1 MKIRRNRITF
11 IMAFILAAAVSL
23 VGCSRDGEAVI
34 DPQNG
39 TDGQDRNQAV
49 GRYVESE
56 IALPEGLTYGS
67 VIAFLNGPEGE
78 NVLFTRKE
86 KDGLSVF
93 SAYCLSE
100 DLTWEEKDCT
110 WLNQLGIAYG
120 YENLHISYGE
130 DRKLYAVYAEG
141 NGQDL
146 IPRHH
151 IFVSEDGADCA
162 EIEMPVLLETNETG
176 YVYAPSGFT
185 ALENGNLL
193 FEAGSSLFL
202 FKPDGQKK
210 IAEIMTDHNH
220 YIPDG
225 NRFYVMDEESRSLIL
240 YDGESGAEK
249 SRSPLELEGFYEAA
263 AIAGD
268 NGDLS
273 LVSKDG
279 IQILK
284 KDAAIWEQIVEGK
297 RNTMGS
303 PKYYTKG
310 FAKGGQ
316 GDYFV
321 LYDSMDETYKLARYS
336 FDPDMPVEPE
346 TELTVFALYENA
358 TIRQAVSAFQIE
370 NPNVKVEYRPLM
382 GENSA
387 AVAEDYIKV
396 LNTELLAGKGPDIVI
411 LDGLSEASYVEKGV
425 LEDLTEVIESLA
437 ASGDFLENVAD
448 ACRTDGKIYA
458 VPVRIGL
465 PLTFGRKGVLEEAG
479 RLDTLA
485 GLAQSYE
492 RGQIFGTL
500 NPEAFLSVYA
510 DAWLHDMIK
519 EDGTVQRQALQDFL
533 VHMKQIFDGSN
544 LSDGTQENRPSSVWN
559 LLEDGTFL
567 YTEEVAGL
575 NLFGAGASV
584 VEQAQGELE
593 ADVIALNSTFI
604 PYGTVGINKN
614 SEKKETALAFLKTV
628 LSDEVQRSDFYDG
641 FSVNRNVLEYL
652 CGIERTSADAYG
664 GAIDGIDGRTYEFK
678 LGWPSEPLRRKAVE
692 FCKSAA
698 HSSGRYW
705 RVKQVLLED
714 TKGYFEQTQSLE
726 EVMES
731 LMTKISVYL
740 RE

>member
-23 VGCSRDGEAVI
+23 TGCSADGKEVSGPGN
-34 DPQNG
+34 D
-39 TDGQDRNQAV
+39 TDTQKQNQAV

-56 IALPEGLTYGS
+56 IPLPEGIEHGS

-93 SAYCLSE
+93 SAYLLSG
-100 DLTWEEKDCT
+100 DMAWEEKDCA
-110 WLNQLGIAYG
+110 WLNQLGLTFRYDNI
-120 YENLHISYGE
+120 HISYGE
-130 DRKLYAVYAEG
+130 DRKLYVVYAEG
-141 NGQDL
+141 DGQDL
-146 IPRHH
+146 VPRHH
-151 IFVSEDGADCA
+151 IFVSEDWGNCT
-162 EIEMPVLLETNETG
+162 EMEMPVLLETDETG
-176 YVYAPSGFT
+176 YRYAPSSFT
-185 ALENGNLL
+185 ALANGNLL
-193 FEAGSSLFL
+193 LEARSSLLL

-210 IAEIMTDHNH
+210 IAEIMIDYNH

-225 NRFYVMDEESRSLIL
+225 NRFYVMDEESRSLIV

-249 SRSPLELEGFYEAA
+249 SGSPLELEDFYEAA
-263 AIAGD
+263 AIAD
-268 NGDLS
+268 ENGDFS

-310 FAKGGQ
+310 FAKGSQ
-316 GDYFV
+316 EDYFV

-336 FDPDMPVEPE
+336 FDPEMPVEPE

-358 TIRQAVSAFQIE
+358 TIRQAVSVFQIE
-370 NPNVKVEYRPLM
+370 NPNVKVEYQPLT

-411 LDGLSEASYVEKGV
+411 LDGLSEAAYVEKGV
-425 LEDLTEVIESLA
+425 LEDLTEVIESLTS
-437 ASGDFLENVAD
+437 SGGFLENVAD
-448 ACRTDGKIYA
+448 ACRTDGRIYA

-479 RLDTLA
+479 QLDTLA
-485 GLAQSYE
+485 ELVQSYE

-500 NPEAFLSVYA
+500 DQEAFLSVYA

-533 VHMKQIFDGSN
+533 VQMKEIFDGSN
-544 LSDGTQENRPSSVWN
+544 LSDGTQENRPSSVWK

-575 NLFGAGASV
+575 NQFGVGASI

-604 PYGTVGINKN
+604 PYGTVGINKD
-614 SEKKETALAFLKTV
+614 SENKETALAFLETA

-652 CGIERTSADAYG
+652 CGIVRTSADGYG
-664 GAIDGIDGRTYEFK
+664 GTIDGIDGKIYEFK
-678 LGWPSEPLRRKAVE
+678 FGWPAEPLRRKAVE
-692 FCKSAA
+692 LCKAA
-698 HSSGRYW
+698 AYSSGRYW

-726 EVMES
+726 EVMET
-731 LMTKISVYL
+731 LMTKIAVYL